1 MSLVQVTCLSSHV
14 GCVCIGEARCCQTE
28 VVGDLTLQASENVNV
43 IRDILALLLGN

>member
-14 GCVCIGEARCCQTE
+14 GCVCIGETQCCQSE